1 MGKKSEEIRP
11 KVMIYINF
19 VSRSEKNYALLLGE
33 CRGSSILPLEF
44 STESQF
50 LYGYLNV
57 KIILIHWQLA

>member
-1 MGKKSEEIRP
+1 
-11 KVMIYINF
+11 MIYINF

-44 STESQF
+44 PTESQF

-57 KIILIHWQLA
+57 KIIIIQWQLA